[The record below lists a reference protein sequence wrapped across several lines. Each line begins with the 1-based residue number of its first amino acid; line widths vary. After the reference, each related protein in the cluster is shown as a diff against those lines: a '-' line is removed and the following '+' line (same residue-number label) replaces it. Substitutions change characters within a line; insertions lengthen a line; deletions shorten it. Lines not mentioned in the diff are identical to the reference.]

1 MLIVS
6 FNLRSGVEVKR
17 RRDGVVLA
25 MGIDLDDFER
35 KYGKNVLGRYSMEC
49 LGNMRSAMTTFATW
63 AEDTSGLH
71 GAMNILSALFGSTRN
86 GRVQSRERIPLCD
99 ALYVVT
105 YNTRFEFVMAPAL
118 AEKLQIFIGLYALN
132 ADIAE
137 D

>member
-1 MLIVS
+1 MSVH
-6 FNLRSGVEVKR
+6 SGR
-17 RRDGVVLA
+17 GQ
-25 MGIDLDDFER
+25 
-35 KYGKNVLGRYSMEC
+35 C
-49 LGNMRSAMTTFATW
+49 
-63 AEDTSGLH
+63 
-71 GAMNILSALFGSTRN
+71 